1 MPTFDTPEPI
11 SVTVE
16 LGVGD
21 IRIVASDRT
30 DTVVDVRPSDPAKKG
45 DVTAAEQTRVDFT
58 AGRLLVRGPKG
69 WRQWTFRGGAESIDV
84 QIDVPAGSE
93 VQGSAGVASLR
104 CSGRLG
110 DCRFQTGLGDIHLDA
125 AGSVELKSGLGD
137 ITVDRAAGR
146 AEVTTGSGALDIG
159 TIDGPA
165 VIKNSNGD
173 TRIGDVSGDLRVH
186 AANGKISI
194 DRARATVAAK
204 TAFGDVRLDQ
214 VEKGAILAQSGFG
227 SIDVGIR
234 DGVPA
239 WLDLHTGFGNMQ
251 NDLDATDRPGAGEDS
266 VEVRVRT
273 SYGDIRIGRSSA
285 GVTGKDEA

>member
-11 SVTVE
+11 SVIVE

-30 DTVVDVRPSDPAKKG
+30 DTVVEVRPSDPGKKG
-45 DVTAAEQTRVDFT
+45 DVTAAEQTHVDFT

-69 WRQWTFRGGAESIDV
+69 WRQWTFRGGTESIDV

-93 VQGSAGVASLR
+93 VEGSAGVGSLR

-110 DCRFQTGLGDIHLDA
+110 DCQFQTGLGDIRLDG

-146 AEVTTGSGALDIG
+146 AEVTTGSGALDIRS
-159 TIDGPA
+159 IDGPA

-173 TRIGDVSGDLRVH
+173 TRMGDVSGDLRVH

-194 DRARATVAAK
+194 DQAHATVAAK
-204 TAFGDVRLDQ
+204 TAFGDIRLDH
-214 VEKGAILAQSGFG
+214 VEKGAVVVQSGFG
-227 SIDVGIR
+227 SVEVRIR

-239 WLDLHTGFGNMQ
+239 WLDLHTGFGNVQ

-266 VEVRVRT
+266 VELRART
-273 SYGDIRIGRSSA
+273 SYGDIIIGRSSA
-285 GVTGKDEA
+285 GVAGKDEE

>member
-21 IRIVASDRT
+21 IRIVAGDRT
-30 DTVVDVRPSDPAKKG
+30 DTVVDVRPSDPAKNG
-45 DVTAAEQTRVDFT
+45 DVTAAEQTRVDF
-58 AGRLLVRGPKG
+58 AGGRLLVRGPKG
-69 WRQWTFRGGAESIDV
+69 WRQWTFRGGTESIDV
-84 QIDVPAGSE
+84 QIDLPAGSE
-93 VQGSAGVASLR
+93 VLGSAGVAALR

-110 DCRFQTGLGDIHLDA
+110 ECRYQTGLGDILLDG
-125 AGSVELKSGLGD
+125 AGSVELKTGLGD

-146 AEVTTGSGALDIG
+146 AELTTGSGTVDVG
-159 TIDGPA
+159 SIDGTA

-173 TRIGDVSGDLRVH
+173 TRIGEVSGDLRVH

-194 DRARATVAAK
+194 DQAHATVAAK
-204 TAFGDVRLDQ
+204 TAFGDVRLDH
-214 VEKGAILAQSGFG
+214 VERGAVLAQSGFG
-227 SIDVGIR
+227 SVEVGIR
-234 DGVPA
+234 NGVPA
-239 WLDLHTGFGNMQ
+239 WLDLHTGFGNVQ
-251 NDLDATDRPGAGEDS
+251 NDLDAAERPERGEDA
-266 VEVRVRT
+266 VEVRART